1 MMAEEEGVAA
11 DEGPAGAGEARTD
24 RRVREAGPA
33 ESRSAK
39 TGAGKMRAAHAADMH
54 AAGMH
59 PSSHAAMHAATATTA
74 SKHW

>member
-1 MMAEEEGVAA
+1 MAAA
-11 DEGPAGAGEARTD
+11 E
-24 RRVREAGPA
+24 
-33 ESRSAK
+33 
-39 TGAGKMRAAHAADMH
+39 MRAAHAADMH